1 MKKQLFIA
9 MLASALL
16 ITSVPMAA
24 FAEAKQDVQ
33 VSQPVGIATATST
46 TGAALSTT
54 GGAVST
60 TTPAITVDDSTTG
73 AAIDTEAKAPDV
85 LPTIKLSLD
94 GAYKK
99 MTADSPQSIIAKYN
113 YDNEL
118 AVGKGYSENLSN
130 LKKAEDANLFIDTS
144 SKPVLQASRNFANA
158 QAPRN
163 YEATLNALKIQTY
176 EMYYN
181 YKYIEAQVQVAKDNL
196 VRVQKVYDS
205 TMLQFK
211 VGKVSKLDTLTAQTN
226 LNEAKDNYQKAVNGL
241 EQMKMN
247 FNLFMGYNIHQPLTL
262 TDSLTAL
269 ALPAKSLDA
278 SIKDALEKRNEIP
291 EAKYAV
297 EVSTLS
303 YNNVKAYPRSSATY
317 KKADLSVKMA
327 EQGLKSAPGQVE
339 IDVRTKYMDMKQ
351 KYDAVQSGKV
361 AYENS
366 KESSRLGQLQFE
378 NGFITVTDLSGINL
392 ATFNAEQA
400 YFKSILDYNLAV
412 HQYEFAS
419 GVGVKSSSIQTSSDQ
434 SKE

>member
-99 MTADSPQSIIAKYN
+99 MAADSPQSIIAKYN

-118 AVGKGYSENLSN
+118 AVGRGYSENISKLN
-130 LKKAEDANLFIDTS
+130 RAERASDLDPNSWGVDTS
-144 SKPVLQASRNFANA
+144 NKASLQACRNFANS
-158 QAPRN
+158 QAPKN
-163 YEATLNALKIQTY
+163 YDATMNALKHQTY

-181 YKYIEAQVQVAKDNL
+181 YKYVESQVQVAKDNL
-196 VRVQKVYDS
+196 TRVQNVYSS
-205 TMLQFK
+205 TMLQYK
-211 VGKVSKLDTLTAQTN
+211 VGKVSKLDTLTAETN
-226 LNEAKDNYQKAVNGL
+226 LNEAKDNYQKAVNGF
-241 EQMKMN
+241 EQMKMS
-247 FNLFMGYNIHQPLTL
+247 FNMFMGYNIHQPVTL

-269 ALPAKSLDA
+269 AFPTKSIDTA
-278 SIKDALEKRNEIP
+278 IKEALSNRNEIVG
-291 EAKYAV
+291 AKYRTEITTIAF
-297 EVSTLS
+297 
-303 YNNVKAYPRSSATY
+303 NNVKNYPSSSSTY
-317 KKADLSVKMA
+317 KKAQVAVKMA
-327 EQGLKSAPGQVE
+327 EEALKSAPGKVE

-351 KYDAVQSGKV
+351 KYEAVQFGKIS
-361 AYENS
+361 YENS
-366 KESSRLGQLQFE
+366 KEASRLGQLQFE

-392 ATFNAEQA
+392 NTFNTQQA
-400 YFKSILDYNLAV
+400 YYKAILDYNLSVLA
-412 HQYEFAS
+412 YELAS
-419 GVGVKSSSIQTSSDQ
+419 GFGVEPATIQ
-434 SKE
+434 